1 MDQGSPGSEVR
12 AQPRLTGVRT
22 HTHSQVTEL
31 DQLKDIHL
39 PPRSP
44 RSPATLTSSPLTG
57 ALHNCSPAVSLC
69 CPPSK
74 PGKFMV
80 FVQMAKYSWSCW
92 DVWHAFIHGWA
103 THCIQAVC
111 LSACLMS
118 WPLLPSMAPIMAPVP
133 LHVSHHH
140 CPQQGVLT
148 CLSTRGEQS
157 QKTART
163 LHNIT

>member
-103 THCIQAVC
+103 SHTCCKLHVY
-111 LSACLMS
+111 
-118 WPLLPSMAPIMAPVP
+118 
-133 LHVSHHH
+133 LHVS
-140 CPQQGVLT
+140 CPGPSSPAWPPSWH
-148 CLSTRGEQS
+148 LSPCMSPIIIAPSRES
-157 QKTART
+157 
-163 LHNIT
+163 LPI

>member
-103 THCIQAVC
+103 SHARCK
-111 LSACLMS
+111 
-118 WPLLPSMAPIMAPVP
+118 
-133 LHVSHHH
+133 LHVYPHISCCGPCSPVWHPPWH
-140 CPQQGVLT
+140 
-148 CLSTRGEQS
+148 LSPCVSPIIIAPAGS
-157 QKTART
+157 PYLFKC
-163 LHNIT
+163 